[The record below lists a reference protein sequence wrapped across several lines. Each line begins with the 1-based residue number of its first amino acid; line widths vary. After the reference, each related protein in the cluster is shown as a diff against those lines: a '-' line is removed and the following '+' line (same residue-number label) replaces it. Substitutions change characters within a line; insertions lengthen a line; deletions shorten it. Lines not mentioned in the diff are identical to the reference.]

1 MMLYSIAKPDCNTTG
16 FGDPSV
22 RALLGMATPTTPV
35 IASGLN
41 HGNSCGKSPKPF
53 PKNSPG
59 VHVLKLS
66 APTSL
71 LPVPPTST
79 PRPSETTASCSSF
92 SKNSYFEPMERLLKP
107 FADLPCEG
115 LSTMNVSPNS
125 MSHFG
130 VMRRA
135 MSEESSV
142 SLVPPLSGVTMLET
156 VGSENS
162 SATNGSSVESVA
174 GKNRAPAKP
183 WPYARPVAQS
193 SPTVQTNQK
202 TAGKCFMNIPPV

>member
-1 MMLYSIAKPDCNTTG
+1 MMLYSTAKPDCNTAG

-22 RALLGMATPTTPV
+22 RALLGIATPTRPV

-41 HGNSCGKSPKPF
+41 HGNPCGKSPKPL
-53 PKNSPG
+53 PKNSDG

-79 PRPSETTASCSSF
+79 ARPSETTASCSSS
-92 SKNSYFEPMERLLKP
+92 SKNSYFEPTERLLKP
-107 FADLPCEG
+107 FTAFPCEG
-115 LSTMNVSPNS
+115 LSVMNASPNS

-135 MSEESSV
+135 MSDETSV
-142 SLVPPLSGVTMLET
+142 SRVPPLSGVTMLET

-162 SATNGSSVESVA
+162 SATNGSSVDSVA
-174 GKNRAPAKP
+174 GKKRAPAKP
-183 WPYARPVAQS
+183 WPEALLLALSGQIS
-193 SPTVQTNQK
+193 QK
-202 TAGKCFMNIPPV
+202 SKDKCLINIPPV